1 MYAVHIQRPVW
12 AMCQRKAAKT
22 TGSAYPMPNS
32 SQLAFPMIFAPPA
45 FNSSTAVA
53 SNGDVKSA
61 PELEKDH
68 DTIFDIRRSM
78 PDEHVVGSAVVHM
91 LSFIATVRLLKGPR
105 GLGLSSVEKLTS
117 ALVLSFNGRT

>member
-1 MYAVHIQRPVW
+1 MSAESCEIN
-12 AMCQRKAAKT
+12 
-22 TGSAYPMPNS
+22 GFAYPMPNS

-61 PELEKDH
+61 LELVKDH
-68 DTIFDIRRSM
+68 GTIFDIRRSM

-91 LSFIATVRLLKGPR
+91 LSFIATIKLLKGPE